1 MSCCKHDRSLGLAL
15 QSTARFVVVC
25 WVDGGFSS
33 DRHVVL
39 SVPWP
44 YPWVIVCWLEGVL
57 GVGVVLFSD
66 VLDPLL
72 VMLCYLIAIWSLS
85 DHFREPLGLAH
96 PGVVGCN
103 RHWPLHRER
112 LPLFKVRIPV
122 LRLGIH
128 VDGFHAF
135 AISMQYDL
143 LRSHKTMLEIKNVNH
158 VWKMHM

>member
-1 MSCCKHDRSLGLAL
+1 MNFPESSKIWTINSISWSTSTKSQIYRHILSSPLCYARRALFDR
-15 QSTARFVVVC
+15 
-25 WVDGGFSS
+25 
-33 DRHVVL
+33 
-39 SVPWP
+39 
-44 YPWVIVCWLEGVL
+44 
-57 GVGVVLFSD
+57 
-66 VLDPLL
+66 
-72 VMLCYLIAIWSLS
+72 YLIAIWSLS

-103 RHWPLHRER
+103 RHWPLYTER